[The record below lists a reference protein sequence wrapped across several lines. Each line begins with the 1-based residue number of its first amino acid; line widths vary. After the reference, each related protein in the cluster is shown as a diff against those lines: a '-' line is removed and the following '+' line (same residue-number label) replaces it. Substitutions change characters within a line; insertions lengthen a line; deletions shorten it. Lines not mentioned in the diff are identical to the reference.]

1 MSPFLSLTS
10 ASRKS
15 LALRAPRAS
24 AWALLG
30 ILAVGGACSSNGGG
44 SLNTKARAQVIETA
58 DEALGLLQQGAAALG
73 QTQLTSGG
81 GKQIEPYLEKMGAAA
96 KLVAERGKALGGGNF
111 NAFVDATL
119 RLAGVKSSPAAGQQP
134 ASVDE
139 LLAEGKARKVERLD
153 RAEMNDEIRR
163 LVNWIGHIVYFR
175 EKRITDQLVPADS
188 QLRKEWDKDADGRID
203 VPLPPFRKND
213 DSANA
218 WLAFIGTLEQLNFAE
233 PIAQAPIEIRNA
245 AGRIELGD

>member
-1 MSPFLSLTS
+1 MEI
-10 ASRKS
+10 
-15 LALRAPRAS
+15 ALMRGYCRGLIP
-24 AWALLG
+24 LLV
-30 ILAVGGACSSNGGG
+30 LAVGVACSSNGGG
-44 SLNTKARAQVIETA
+44 SLDTKARSQITPTA
-58 DEALGLLQQGAAALG
+58 DDALALLQQEAAALG

-119 RLAGVKSSPAAGQQP
+119 RLAGVKSSPVAAQQP

-139 LLAEGKARKVERLD
+139 LLAEGKARKVEKVD
-153 RAEMNDEIRR
+153 RSEMNDEIRR
-163 LVNWIGHIVYFR
+163 LVNWISHIVYFS

-188 QLRKEWDKDADGRID
+188 QLRKEWDKDGDGRID

-213 DSANA
+213 DPTNA
-218 WLAFIGTLEQLNFAE
+218 WQAFTSTLSQLNFAE

-245 AGRIELGD
+245 ADRIDLGD